1 MEAIYTNLQKKY
13 SILPMTNDL
22 DRMNDRFS
30 WSAPSNECV
39 ITATEKNH
47 TIGDRL
53 LQELWSCYSICFNEI
68 CNKKVP
74 YNAGVKC
81 SNLIDVT
88 NSAVPFLSNTVDKK
102 RDLSFCKSFFQKT
115 AIQQKQHLEFS
126 SQELLYSVT
135 MKKSSH
141 MIMV

>member
-1 MEAIYTNLQKKY
+1 
-13 SILPMTNDL
+13 MTNDL

-102 RDLSFCKSFFQKT
+102 NATYHFASRFSRKLPSSKSN
-115 AIQQKQHLEFS
+115 I
-126 SQELLYSVT
+126 
-135 MKKSSH
+135 
-141 MIMV
+141 

>member
-1 MEAIYTNLQKKY
+1 MRYY
-13 SILPMTNDL
+13 CH
-22 DRMNDRFS
+22 R
-30 WSAPSNECV
+30 
-39 ITATEKNH
+39 KNH

-102 RDLSFCKSFFQKT
+102 TRLIILQVVFPENCHPAKATFRIFQSRTALECNHEEELSYDNGIKGFQYH
-115 AIQQKQHLEFS
+115 INYPRIGWRYVISWENS
-126 SQELLYSVT
+126 Y
-135 MKKSSH
+135 
-141 MIMV
+141 